1 MSGSVEETQFGNF
14 VEKGD
19 PNRSGKSVQRETQR
33 PVTLPVVRA
42 HASFA
47 FSRKNSVTRIN
58 WLRPYKYVTTLCF
71 FSFPFYYKTSWFPF
85 SASITGNWSSN
96 RTSSSHWFHRNWDTI
111 TQQGSQFNSIERN
124 IYSASRQC
132 SNIYI
137 IINFPLVFVYLVSH
151 LDITI

>member
-1 MSGSVEETQFGNF
+1 MSL
-14 VEKGD
+14 
-19 PNRSGKSVQRETQR
+19 RSAFFLFHFIIKRRGFLSRRRLQEIGRRT
-33 PVTLPVVRA
+33 VRA
-42 HASFA
+42 AATDFIGTEIRS
-47 FSRKNSVTRIN
+47 
-58 WLRPYKYVTTLCF
+58 
-71 FSFPFYYKTSWFPF
+71 
-85 SASITGNWSSN
+85 
-96 RTSSSHWFHRNWDTI
+96 I